1 MLVFGP
7 FHNSVFCYL
16 VKVKPVTKPALIAAT
31 IGPIQVVL
39 GWLIAGALWPGYDP
53 VRKTIS
59 DLAADDSPVKWLMSS
74 FFVLGGT
81 LAILAAIGAKP
92 LAMPGRVAIFASGLA
107 TYGFT
112 IFATPSQIGYSW
124 PHRWFAI
131 TSFVL
136 MSAWP
141 LLSMRF
147 SRDAHF
153 LLRPLGAVLA
163 TLTFSILSFAFL
175 ATWTDP
181 NATNVGI
188 WERVIAV
195 SQTWYLA
202 LVIWL
207 AHFHSRRS

>member
-1 MLVFGP
+1 
-7 FHNSVFCYL
+7 
-16 VKVKPVTKPALIAAT
+16 VKQITRTALIAAT
-31 IGPIQVVL
+31 IGPIQVVV
-39 GWLIAGALWPGYDP
+39 GWSLAGALWPGYDP
-53 VRKTIS
+53 IKKTIS

-81 LAILAAIGAKP
+81 LAIMAAIGAKSFA
-92 LAMPGRVAIFASGLA
+92 LPGRAAIFLSGLA

-147 SRDAHF
+147 SRDAP
-153 LLRPLGAVLA
+153 LPLRPIGAILA
-163 TLTFSILSFAFL
+163 TLGFTILSVSFL

-181 NATNVGI
+181 AATNVGA

-195 SQTWYLA
+195 AQTWYLA

-207 AHFHSRRS
+207 CHFKTRTP

>member
-1 MLVFGP
+1 MRQIGK
-7 FHNSVFCYL
+7 S
-16 VKVKPVTKPALIAAT
+16 ALAAAT
-31 IGPIQVVL
+31 VGPIQVVA
-39 GWLIAGALWPGYDP
+39 GWAIAGALWPSYDP
-53 VRKTIS
+53 VRQTIS
-59 DLAADDSPVKWLMSS
+59 DLAADDSPVKWIMSS

-81 LAILAAIGAKP
+81 LAILAAVGAKS
-92 LAMPGRVAIFASGLA
+92 LALPGRIAIFISGLA

-112 IFATPSQIGYSW
+112 IFATPSQIGHSW

-147 SRDAHF
+147 DRSYPWV
-153 LLRPLGAVLA
+153 LRPVGAILA
-163 TLTFSILSFAFL
+163 TVAFTILSVSFL

-181 NATNVGI
+181 IATDVGV

-202 LVIWL
+202 FVIWVCHL
-207 AHFHSRRS
+207 RKRKN